1 MNSELRHQ
9 LYGGDISDHLPSQN
23 NSHSIDASIDGAN
36 LSEIYNSRVKGRASI
51 NTTGLAAKPGVG
63 PVISRDPVTEKLEN
77 NLFNSFQNILNDIN
91 SPKQNRPAPSA
102 AVSPENEAMDNI
114 RKALEELKSIISTST

>member
-9 LYGGDISDHLPSQN
+9 LYGGEISDHLPSQN
-23 NSHSIDASIDGAN
+23 NTSSIDASIDGVN

-77 NLFNSFQNILNDIN
+77 NLFNSFQKILNDVN
-91 SPKQNRPAPSA
+91 PPKQNKPAPDV

-114 RKALEELKSIISTST
+114 RKALEELKSIISTSS